1 MLTPEHF
8 EISPER
14 EFLLLK
20 VKQEINECDDVKVL
34 REHLKELVDQNA
46 KYQHLISKL
55 LEEQIKKDFND
66 FVDYIKEQAN
76 EQRSN

>member
-8 EISPER
+8 ELPPER
-14 EFLLLK
+14 EFMLVK
-20 VKQEINECDDVKVL
+20 VKQEIEDCSDVKEL
-34 REHLKELVDQNA
+34 REDLKQLVDQNA

-55 LEEQIKKDFND
+55 LEDQIKKDFTD

-76 EQRSN
+76 EQRSH

>member
-8 EISPER
+8 ELPPER
-14 EFLLLK
+14 EFMLVK
-20 VKQEINECDDVKVL
+20 VKQEIDDCSDV
-34 REHLKELVDQNA
+34 RELQKNLKQLVDQNA

-55 LEEQIKKDFND
+55 LEEQIRKDFDD
-66 FVDYIKEQAN
+66 FVDYMKEQVN

>member
-8 EISPER
+8 ELPPER
-14 EFLLLK
+14 EFMLVK
-20 VKQEINECDDVKVL
+20 VKQEIDDCSDV
-34 REHLKELVDQNA
+34 RELQKNLKQLVDQNA

-55 LEEQIKKDFND
+55 LEEQIRKDFDD
-66 FVDYIKEQAN
+66 FVDYMKEQAN